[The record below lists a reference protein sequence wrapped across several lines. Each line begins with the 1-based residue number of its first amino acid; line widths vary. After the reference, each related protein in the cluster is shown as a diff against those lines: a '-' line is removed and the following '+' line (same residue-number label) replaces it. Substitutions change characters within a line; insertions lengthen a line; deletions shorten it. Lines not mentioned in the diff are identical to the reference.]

1 MAPETKYPPH
11 EIDRTPEYEEFMNKL
26 RAYHVQRGTTLDPEP
41 KCSTVNLDLFKLFN
55 LIVESGGYD
64 EVSDRKLAWREMVE
78 KLGIP
83 MTSIASTAYQL
94 KDRYL
99 KNLAAYEISTVHGK
113 EPPPKDILEDGTAK
127 GGSLLTRTRENYRKQ
142 DFAGDS
148 AASGDD
154 GTPSRDRPSGP
165 ETTPVGSSLR
175 ASRGLREAP
184 PQRVIFQPDT
194 GSTRTRHA
202 SGAQT
207 GHGSQAG
214 GQQHSNAHGS
224 GQSNTPGHF
233 SQAHN
238 TSMPM
243 ANQQRAAR
251 GPSASFNPPNSE
263 NVSSAVDAYQPKSLQ
278 AFQPLAL
285 RPVDTPGNN
294 PAEFARR
301 RQIAQ
306 QKLQPP
312 QLPLGTPGL
321 KKDGAGIYHRCL
333 MGLRSK
339 IRAEQ
344 DYAVHHFVK
353 ISYERGDKFK
363 FEQFAGLADA
373 LVEKALDVGSLF
385 YDVKWEI
392 SWVPVPDNA
401 GKGVLDGENGTP
413 DILKRIS
420 KLTPKPVLDL
430 IEPAAFADEMR
441 CICEAVLT
449 IRNMVTLQDNAHFVS
464 DLQPLKDLICI
475 ILKLPTHNGLV
486 ELKHMALE
494 ITEHLT
500 PWMSLGSDDP
510 LYRVLLEQLDS
521 TDRGMIL
528 SGLRALGR
536 ISMKLTGTNKLS
548 NVPAKTLE
556 SITRWLQLN
565 DDDLMD
571 ACLDFLYQY
580 TAVVANID
588 DLLRFISADNLVT
601 HLVRLLSHGAKK
613 VTHEVVL
620 VPEHKT
626 APNEFAAPM
635 PADLLQELLKINE
648 PERCQAWVKCF
659 FEEDK
664 DSFVTQIMAWQAY
677 QAAFVTA
684 LKTAGQALIT
694 PADFIRNATIVYK
707 ESRAEVLRVATAG
720 ETQQKF
726 IIQGLRARENPVGL
740 DGKEFKR
747 CIWDAAKQGVK
758 CGQHFASSQH
768 MSVHI
773 VTHHLGISKNAAG
786 TFDNVEVEC
795 RCQWGEC
802 RKYPEPTKMKLFQM
816 AHHVSVHTSIVFPR
830 KTPEGDASAPTQT
843 RDWFKPAVTK
853 TLDYE
858 ETAMVRDE
866 RNPNAPLQAAGIP
879 LSAAL
884 ILRNI
889 ARNVPK
895 TQAEAELLRHYEG
908 GWNERLF
915 RCVRPRLFEL
925 MGLNKGLAEYIA
937 SIIELV
943 EPENDN

>member
-11 EIDRTPEYEEFMNKL
+11 EIDRTPEYEEFMTKL
-26 RAYHVQRGTTLDPEP
+26 RAYHQQRGTTLDPEP
-41 KCSTVNLDLFKLFN
+41 KCSTVNLDLYKLFN
-55 LIVESGGYD
+55 LIVEEGGYD

-99 KNLAAYEISTVHGK
+99 KNLAAYEISTIHGK
-113 EPPPKDILEDGTAK
+113 ESPPKDILEDGTAK
-127 GGSLLTRTRENYRKQ
+127 GGSLLTEPEKTMQQTRCARR
-142 DFAGDS
+142 
-148 AASGDD
+148 SGDAAHVA
-154 GTPSRDRPSGP
+154 R
-165 ETTPVGSSLR
+165 SLLAKDTLSAPASAR
-175 ASRGLREAP
+175 AIERSP
-184 PQRVIFQPDT
+184 PQRVISSLTRPD
-194 GSTRTRHA
+194 SHRNA

-207 GHGSQAG
+207 GQTSQTTS
-214 GQQHSNAHGS
+214 QHHSN
-224 GQSNTPGHF
+224 
-233 SQAHN
+233 SQKL
-238 TSMPM
+238 
-243 ANQQRAAR
+243 
-251 GPSASFNPPNSE
+251 GPSQYTRALPIGASHCR
-263 NVSSAVDAYQPKSLQ
+263 AHPKVAPKL
-278 AFQPLAL
+278 FQPLVL

-301 RQIAQ
+301 RPLARQR
-306 QKLQPP
+306 LQPP
-312 QLPLGTPGL
+312 ELPHGTPGL
-321 KKDGAGIYHRCL
+321 RKDGAGIYHRCL

-339 IRAEQ
+339 ILAEQ
-344 DYAVHHFVK
+344 EYAVHHFVK

-373 LVEKALDVGSLF
+373 LVEKALDVGTLF
-385 YDVKWEI
+385 YDIKWEI
-392 SWVPVPDNA
+392 SWVPVPNNA
-401 GKGVLDGENGTP
+401 GPGVLDGENGTP
-413 DILKRIS
+413 DILDRIS
-420 KLTPKPVLDL
+420 KLTPKPVSDL
-430 IEPAAFADEMR
+430 IQPAKFSDALR
-441 CICEAVLT
+441 CISEAVLT

-475 ILKLPTHNGLV
+475 ILRLPTHNSIV

-494 ITEHLT
+494 ITECLT
-500 PWMSLGSDDP
+500 PYMSLGSDDP
-510 LYRVLLEQLDS
+510 LYQVLLEQLKS

-528 SGLRALGR
+528 GGLRALGR
-536 ISMKLTGTNKLS
+536 ISMKLANTNKLS
-548 NVPAKTLE
+548 NVPAETLE

-580 TAVVANID
+580 TAVAANID
-588 DLLRFISADNLVT
+588 DLLRFVSAESLVI

-613 VTHEVVL
+613 VTREVVI
-620 VPEHKT
+620 VPELKT
-626 APNEFAAPM
+626 PPNDYAAPM
-635 PADLLQELLKINE
+635 PTDLLQELLAISE

-677 QAAFVTA
+677 QAAFVSA
-684 LKTAGQALIT
+684 LKSSGQTLIT

-707 ESRAEVLRVATAG
+707 ESRAEVLRVSNAG

-758 CGQHFASSQH
+758 CGQHFASPQQ

-773 VTHHLGISKNAAG
+773 LTHHLGIAKNAAG
-786 TFDNVEVEC
+786 TFDNVELEC

-802 RKYPEPTKMKLFQM
+802 RKFPEPTNMKLFQI
-816 AHHVSVHTSIVFPR
+816 AHHISVHASIVFPR
-830 KTPEGDASAPTQT
+830 KTAADGDAAQALT
-843 RDWFKPAVTK
+843 RDWLKPAVTK
-853 TLDYE
+853 SVDYE

-943 EPENDN
+943 EPETDN

>member
-11 EIDRTPEYEEFMNKL
+11 EIDRTPEYEEFMTKL
-26 RAYHVQRGTTLDPEP
+26 RAYHQQRGTTLDPEP
-41 KCSTVNLDLFKLFN
+41 KCSTVNLDLYKLFN
-55 LIVESGGYD
+55 LIVEEGGYD

-99 KNLAAYEISTVHGK
+99 KNLAAYEISTIHGK

-194 GSTRTRHA
+194 GPTRTRNA

-207 GHGSQAG
+207 GQTSQPTS
-214 GQQHSNAHGS
+214 QHHSNSQSS

-233 SQAHN
+233 PSAHP
-238 TSMPM
+238 TSVPM
-243 ANQQRAAR
+243 SGQQRIPR
-251 GPSASFNPPNSE
+251 GPSGAFNPSNSE
-263 NVSSAVDAYQPKSLQ
+263 NVASAVDTYQPKSLQ
-278 AFQPLAL
+278 ALPPLVL

-301 RQIAQ
+301 RQLARQ
-306 QKLQPP
+306 RLQPP
-312 QLPLGTPGL
+312 ELPHGTPGL
-321 KKDGAGIYHRCL
+321 RKDGAGIYHRCL

-339 IRAEQ
+339 ILAEQ
-344 DYAVHHFVK
+344 EYAVHHFVK

-373 LVEKALDVGSLF
+373 LVEKALDVGNLF
-385 YDVKWEI
+385 YDIKWEI
-392 SWVPVPDNA
+392 SWVPVPNNA
-401 GKGVLDGENGTP
+401 GPGVLDGENGTP
-413 DILKRIS
+413 DILDRIS
-420 KLTPKPVLDL
+420 KLTPKPVSDL
-430 IEPAAFADEMR
+430 IQPADFSDALR
-441 CICEAVLT
+441 CISEAVLT

-475 ILKLPTHNGLV
+475 ILRLPTHNSIV

-494 ITEHLT
+494 ITECLT
-500 PWMSLGSDDP
+500 PYMSLGSDDP
-510 LYRVLLEQLDS
+510 LYQVLLEQLKS

-528 SGLRALGR
+528 GGLRALGR
-536 ISMKLTGTNKLS
+536 ISMKLANTNKLS
-548 NVPAKTLE
+548 NVPAETLE
-556 SITRWLQLN
+556 NITRWLQLN

-580 TAVVANID
+580 TAVAANID
-588 DLLRFISADNLVT
+588 DLLRFVSAESLVI

-613 VTHEVVL
+613 VTREVVI
-620 VPEHKT
+620 VPQLKT
-626 APNEFAAPM
+626 PPNDYAAPM
-635 PADLLQELLKINE
+635 PTDLLQELLAIGK

-677 QAAFVTA
+677 QAAFVSA
-684 LKTAGQALIT
+684 LKTSGQTLIT

-707 ESRAEVLRVATAG
+707 ESRAEVLRVSNAG

-758 CGQHFASSQH
+758 CGQHFASPQQ

-773 VTHHLGISKNAAG
+773 LTHHLGIAKNAAG
-786 TFDNVEVEC
+786 TFDNVELEC

-802 RKYPEPTKMKLFQM
+802 KKFPEPTYMKLFQI
-816 AHHVSVHTSIVFPR
+816 AHHISVHTSIVFPR
-830 KTPEGDASAPTQT
+830 KTAADGDAAQAPT
-843 RDWFKPAVTK
+843 RDWLKPAVTK
-853 TLDYE
+853 SVDYE

-895 TQAEAELLRHYEG
+895 TQSEAELLRHYEG

-943 EPENDN
+943 EPETDN

>member
-11 EIDRTPEYEEFMNKL
+11 EIDRTPEYEEFMTKL
-26 RAYHVQRGTTLDPEP
+26 RAYHQQRGTTLDPEP
-41 KCSTVNLDLFKLFN
+41 KCSTVNLDLYKLFN
-55 LIVESGGYD
+55 LIVEEGGYD

-99 KNLAAYEISTVHGK
+99 KNLAAYEISTIHGK

-194 GSTRTRHA
+194 GPTRTRNA

-207 GHGSQAG
+207 GQTSQTTS
-214 GQQHSNAHGS
+214 QHHSNSQTS
-224 GQSNTPGHF
+224 GQANTPGHF
-233 SQAHN
+233 PSAHP
-238 TSMPM
+238 TAVPM
-243 ANQQRAAR
+243 SGQQRIPR
-251 GPSASFNPPNSE
+251 GPSGAFNPSNSE
-263 NVSSAVDAYQPKSLQ
+263 NVASAVDTYQPKSLQ
-278 AFQPLAL
+278 AFQPLVL

-301 RQIAQ
+301 RQLARQ
-306 QKLQPP
+306 RLQPP
-312 QLPLGTPGL
+312 ELPHGTPGL
-321 KKDGAGIYHRCL
+321 RKDGAGIYHRCL

-339 IRAEQ
+339 ILAEQ
-344 DYAVHHFVK
+344 EYAVHHFVK

-373 LVEKALDVGSLF
+373 LVEKALDVGTLF
-385 YDVKWEI
+385 YDIKWEI
-392 SWVPVPDNA
+392 SWVPVPNNA
-401 GKGVLDGENGTP
+401 GPGVLDGENGTP
-413 DILKRIS
+413 DILDRIS
-420 KLTPKPVLDL
+420 KLTPKPVSDL
-430 IEPAAFADEMR
+430 IQPAEFSDALR
-441 CICEAVLT
+441 CISEAVLT

-475 ILKLPTHNGLV
+475 ILGLPTHNSIV

-494 ITEHLT
+494 ITECLT
-500 PWMSLGSDDP
+500 PYMSLGSDDP
-510 LYRVLLEQLDS
+510 LYQVLLEQLKS

-528 SGLRALGR
+528 GGLRALGR
-536 ISMKLTGTNKLS
+536 ISMKLANTNKLS
-548 NVPAKTLE
+548 NVPAETLE

-580 TAVVANID
+580 TAVAANID
-588 DLLRFISADNLVT
+588 DLLRFVSAESLVI

-613 VTHEVVL
+613 VTREVVI
-620 VPEHKT
+620 VPELKT
-626 APNEFAAPM
+626 PPNDYAAPM
-635 PADLLQELLKINE
+635 PTDLLQELLAISE

-677 QAAFVTA
+677 QAAFVSA
-684 LKTAGQALIT
+684 LKTSGQTLIT

-707 ESRAEVLRVATAG
+707 ESRAEVLRVSNAG

-740 DGKEFKR
+740 DGK
-747 CIWDAAKQGVK
+747 DPQ
-758 CGQHFASSQH
+758 Q

-773 VTHHLGISKNAAG
+773 LTHHLGIAKNAAG
-786 TFDNVEVEC
+786 TFDNVELEC

-802 RKYPEPTKMKLFQM
+802 RKFPEPTNMKLFQI
-816 AHHVSVHTSIVFPR
+816 AHHISVHASIVFPR
-830 KTPEGDASAPTQT
+830 KTAADGDAAQAPT
-843 RDWFKPAVTK
+843 RDWLKPAVTK
-853 TLDYE
+853 SVDYE

-943 EPENDN
+943 EPETDN